1 MKSRRSHKASS
12 GKFNKWLVY
21 APIALE
27 IISLVRRN
35 RQTRRGKYAKLRKRD
50 RALDF
55 LLGQAERR
63 LGGKQKPRR
72 RWF

>member
-1 MKSRRSHKASS
+1 MKTTRTRSGSKVS
-12 GKFNKWLVY
+12 KWMMY
-21 APIALE
+21 APLALE
-27 IISLVRRN
+27 VIGMVRRN
-35 RQTRRGKYAKLRKRD
+35 QHARRGKYTKLRKRD

-63 LGGKQKPRR
+63 LGKRTTKR